1 MARLT
6 LLYLILGLSS
16 PGFAQHS
23 TAIFEQGQLK
33 IPSIRVGDEYYYDI
47 RFKLT
52 EGLDFR
58 INAIE
63 RGVLLENPTAYYDD
77 QDNKIVI
84 ESLSYEGR
92 PYRNAIF
99 EVISGDSI
107 RFLSTESSFAE
118 NASLIK
124 IPSVAT
130 PRAENPALTLQMVAA
145 VDLNQDGL
153 KDIVGHLWHNNW
165 NAGEDFY
172 GQVPNSLVIF
182 LQSEERTFYFA
193 NDIYGFVSE
202 PLRAFL
208 PEGATMIAT
217 EVASPFLTPFKLTLV
232 LAIFIAIPFILHQVW
247 SFIAPGLYKNEKRV
261 AFPLLVSSILLFY
274 AGIAFAFY
282 VVFPLIFGFFTSVAP
297 AGVTVMTDINRYLDF
312 VLKLFFAFGIA
323 FEIPI
328 ATILLVW
335 TGATDIESLRRKRA
349 YVVVGCFV
357 VGMLL
362 TPPDIISQILLA
374 LPMWLLY
381 EIGILFSI
389 FLVRPESDTDAS

>member
-1 MARLT
+1 MTTISDQEET
-6 LLYLILGLSS
+6 LDEGQPLVAHLIELRS
-16 PGFAQHS
+16 
-23 TAIFEQGQLK
+23 
-33 IPSIRVGDEYYYDI
+33 RVL
-47 RFKLT
+47 R
-52 EGLDFR
+52 
-58 INAIE
+58 
-63 RGVLLENPTAYYDD
+63 
-77 QDNKIVI
+77 
-84 ESLSYEGR
+84 
-92 PYRNAIF
+92 
-99 EVISGDSI
+99 
-107 RFLSTESSFAE
+107 
-118 NASLIK
+118 SLI
-124 IPSVAT
+124 
-130 PRAENPALTLQMVAA
+130 A
-145 VDLNQDGL
+145 V
-153 KDIVGHLWHNNW
+153 
-165 NAGEDFY
+165 F
-172 GQVPNSLVIF
+172 VIF
-182 LQSEERTFYFA
+182 LPLFYFA
-193 NDIYGFVSE
+193 NDIYTFISE

-232 LAIFIAIPFILHQVW
+232 LAIFIAIPYILHQIW

-282 VVFPLIFGFFTSVAP
+282 VVFPLVFGFFTSVAP

-335 TGATDIESLRRKRA
+335 TGATDVASLRRKRA

-381 EIGILFSI
+381 EIGILFSTVLI
-389 FLVRPESDTDAS
+389 RPEADEAAEEQ